1 MIGQLASRPLKEYER
16 VFLEIESWVRTK
28 KSVEE
33 NYPLLLVFEEGIDQ
47 IRFFVQFMEY
57 HNSISETPGQEYFL
71 PVLASLGSPL
81 NRPGY
86 ALYSIMNRLRE
97 MFNIRQRVSH
107 NEHEM
112 RKYFGYWL
120 GLANDKL
127 MQWVTVEK
135 DVVLFFE
142 SVDKMKDREASK
154 IPLVGSWLP
163 KVYPPRVKC
172 VMACT
177 NGSHID
183 RIITRM
189 NYKRIDIK
197 LNPSLI
203 ADQLKRYWTPEYLI
217 QPPKESDGQASVEQ
231 KPDDKRIERVFRKE
245 PKEPEIKDPKAFNN
259 KLVQTFKKL
268 PDSLQNNLPFVEI
281 YFGFFSVQTS
291 PNAVLELNKLNL
303 LRMKNTDFRCLSK
316 LAGFPDMIE
325 HLIKIFSSELNFE
338 PKEQVVQA

>member
-1 MIGQLASRPLKEYER
+1 M
-16 VFLEIESWVRTK
+16 ESWVRTK
-28 KSVEE
+28 KPVEE
-33 NYPLLLVFEEGIDQ
+33 NYPLLLVFDEGIDQ

-57 HNSISETPGQEYFL
+57 HHSISETPGLEYFL

-120 GLANDKL
+120 GLAHDKL
-127 MQWVTVEK
+127 TQWVTVEK

-142 SVDKMKDREASK
+142 SVDKMREKEASK
-154 IPLVGSWLP
+154 IPLVGTWVP

-172 VMACT
+172 VLACT
-177 NGSHID
+177 IGNHID

-197 LNPSLI
+197 VNPNLV
-203 ADQLKRYWTPEYLI
+203 ADHLKKYWTPEYLI
-217 QPPKESDGQASVEQ
+217 QAPKEADTQASAEQ
-231 KPDDKRIERVFRKE
+231 KQEDMRIERVFRKD

-259 KLVQTFKKL
+259 KLIQTFKKL
-268 PDSLQNNLPFVEI
+268 PETLQNNLPFAEVF
-281 YFGFFSVQTS
+281 FGFFSVHTS
-291 PNAVLELNKLNL
+291 PTAVLELNKLNL
-303 LRMKNTDFRCLSK
+303 LRMRNTDFRLLSK
-316 LAGFPDMIE
+316 VTGYSDVVD
-325 HLIKIFSSELNFE
+325 HLVKIFSSELNFE
-338 PKEQVVQA
+338 PKEQVVFSDSRERSCTTTAESTASSS